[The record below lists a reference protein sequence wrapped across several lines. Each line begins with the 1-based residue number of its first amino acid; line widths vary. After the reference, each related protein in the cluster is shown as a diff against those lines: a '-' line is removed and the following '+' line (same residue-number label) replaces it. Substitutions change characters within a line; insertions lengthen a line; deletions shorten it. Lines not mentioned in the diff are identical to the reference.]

1 MSTNRGAKSGEKLM
15 DRFIPCRLGENLQ
28 AKFEAVSQKYDEEI
42 QYTQM
47 DPRTSQLV
55 QELGLNLGDGAGN
68 GTNQSDNLDNL
79 PASLPLLVH
88 STSVN
93 SATATNGGGS
103 STNRSRGFSNIFG
116 GISTLEQVNGFA
128 LSRQSSVN
136 NGNNQNQPDVGNPSS
151 GTVYPILPNTLE
163 KDHHT
168 SLQNYNNLLEQQIFE
183 DEQQE

>member
-1 MSTNRGAKSGEKLM
+1 M

-79 PASLPLLVH
+79 PASLPLLGH

-103 STNRSRGFSNIFG
+103 S
-116 GISTLEQVNGFA
+116 ISEIIVN
-128 LSRQSSVN
+128 
-136 NGNNQNQPDVGNPSS
+136 
-151 GTVYPILPNTLE
+151 T
-163 KDHHT
+163 
-168 SLQNYNNLLEQQIFE
+168 
-183 DEQQE
+183 